1 MLKLKKVTKDATWQ
15 GLLSYKDQIKKL
27 KDPADVENAVL
38 NGLCY
43 STSVLIYSLL
53 RAVMPSRFNYS

>member
-1 MLKLKKVTKDATWQ
+1 MKVTKDATWK
-15 GLLSYKDQIKKL
+15 GVLSYKDQKNKKL

-43 STSVLIYSLL
+43 STSVLI
-53 RAVMPSRFNYS
+53 

>member
-1 MLKLKKVTKDATWQ
+1 MLKLKKVTKDATWR

-43 STSVLIYSLL
+43 STFKCITIQFIEG
-53 RAVMPSRFNYS
+53 FNAI